1 MAHVTS
7 WRAGR
12 SEVAV
17 VCEGFAPLA
26 IADELPGAEVDWDA
40 ERAAYPWAFM
50 GAGLDAWPWHVHAF
64 WIDTPSGVLVVDT
77 GLGSFPPFAPWA
89 EQAPDPWAG
98 RDLSEVDDVVLTHLH
113 ADHAGG
119 SLRGEEPRFPNARYH
134 LHRADQAHFAHADD
148 AEDYVARRA
157 MERLEELGMLSV
169 EEADAEI
176 VPGVRVLHTPGH
188 TPGHRSVVLA
198 DGDATMLI
206 TGDAL
211 HHPAQV
217 RLRDRPSSHDEDPET
232 GARSRKALLD
242 GAEARGW
249 LVGVQHFAEPFG
261 TVVDGRWR
269 AR

>member
-1 MAHVTS
+1 M
-7 WRAGR
+7 
-12 SEVAV
+12 

-26 IADELPGAEVDWDA
+26 LADELPGTEMDWDA

-50 GAGLDAWPWHVHAF
+50 RTDLDAWPWHVHAF
-64 WIDTPSGVLVVDT
+64 WIDIPSGVLVVDT
-77 GLGSFPPFAPWA
+77 GLGHFPPYAPWA
-89 EQAPDPWAG
+89 EQAHDPWAG
-98 RDLSEVDDVVLTHLH
+98 LDLSVVDHVVLSHLH

-119 SLRGEEPRFPNARYH
+119 SLWEGEPRFPNARYH
-134 LHRADQAHFAHADD
+134 LHRADRAHFARADD
-148 AEDYVARRA
+148 TEDYVARLA
-157 MERLEELGMLSV
+157 MERLEALGMLSV

-188 TPGHRSVVLA
+188 TPGHRSIVLE
-198 DGDATMLI
+198 DGDETLLI

-217 RLRDRPSSHDEDPET
+217 RLRDRPSSHDEDPGS

-242 GAEARGW
+242 RAEAGGW
-249 LVGVQHFAEPFG
+249 HVGVQHFAEPFG